1 MEPIIGNIEANSA
14 KVAQTLNV
22 ILADEFL
29 LYTKTKNVHSNF
41 NEKEINTQSLLFKT
55 QYNQLED
62 IMDGIAERIHSTGY
76 NIPATL
82 EIFMELEHLAGQSQA
97 KNDDADL
104 IRDLLNEHVNLI
116 IRLQNKFVYFRN
128 ELQELGVSGY
138 IGQLMEAH
146 EQMLGTLKVQL

>member
-29 LYTKTKNVHSNF
+29 LYTKTKNAHSNF
-41 NEKEINTQSLLFKT
+41 NEKETNHQSLLFKT
-55 QYNQLED
+55 QYDQLED

-82 EIFMELEHLAGQSQA
+82 EIFMELEHLAAQSQLN
-97 KNDDADL
+97 NDASDL
-104 IRDLLNEHVNLI
+104 IKDLLNEHVNLI

-138 IGQLMEAH
+138 IGQLMETH